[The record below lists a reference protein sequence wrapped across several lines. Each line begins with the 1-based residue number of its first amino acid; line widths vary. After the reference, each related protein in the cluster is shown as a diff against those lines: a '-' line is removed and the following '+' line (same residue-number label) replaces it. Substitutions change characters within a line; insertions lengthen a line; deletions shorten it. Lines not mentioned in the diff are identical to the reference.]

1 MPMLDVERRGRVV
14 VVRIDHPPH
23 NFMTAGMVRELQRL
37 VRSLDGDR
45 SVGAV
50 VITGKPDD
58 LYITHYDVGEILA
71 SVRRAGIAAPPWLT
85 AVILRVAGAVRH
97 VPVLRELAER
107 TPLAAVFELYRVHD
121 LFLEMNRSDKV
132 FIAAIN
138 GPATGG
144 GCEISL
150 ACDIRVMADADIA
163 IGLPE
168 MTIDF
173 NPGAGGTQRL
183 PRLVGVGRALQM
195 MLDGRTLSPREALD
209 HGLIGAVVPADQVKE
224 AAIHMGERLA
234 RRSPEAIRSLKRAV
248 YEGASPAPRRGT
260 RGGAQVV
267 HGRLSDRLLPGEDGR
282 DGQAGGGGGAL
293 AVGERRGPRP
303 LAGRIRR
310 RLVPPGGRRP
320 LRDPA
325 DHRPDDARRLRQLP
339 RLEAVDPEARVGDQ
353 LAGWAVGMTPRREEP
368 PGALEPVLPPG
379 GPGMAASHM
388 LEEEELSSLDQD
400 PAGLRERTLRVRDR
414 AEHERRDDRVEAVVV
429 ERQVLGRCLHDLGVT
444 GRARLP
450 GDPLAQAAG
459 HVGVGLGQDQFGDGA
474 GVVLEVAARARAE
487 LENPARRRRQ
497 QLAPHLSQPRA
508 LGRGAHPV
516 VEASE
521 DRVLTHAEI
530 ISTGPDAQRPA
541 GRRPEARDCKLRRK
555 VKERGSTGQVT
566 RRGETM
572 PTFVMLTNLTS
583 EGVQTLKNNPSRVQ
597 EVNKEVEQLGVT
609 VKEQW
614 ATLGQYDF
622 ITIVEAPDEKTM
634 AKVSVE
640 LGSRGTM
647 SSQTLAAIPVDDF
660 AKSL

>member
-23 NFMTAGMVRELQRL
+23 NFMTAGMVRELERL

-150 ACDIRVMADADIA
+150 ACDIRVRADADIA

-248 YEGASPAPRRGT
+248 YEGAS
-260 RGGAQVV
+260 
-267 HGRLSDRLLPGEDGR
+267 LPLAEG
-282 DGQAGGGGGAL
+282 L
-293 AVGERRGPRP
+293 AVERKWFMV
-303 LAGRIRR
+303 ASAT
-310 RLVPPGGRRP
+310 
-320 LRDPA
+320 DSS
-325 DHRPDDARRLRQLP
+325 Q
-339 RLEAVDPEARVGDQ
+339 EK
-353 LAGWAVGMTPRREEP
+353 
-368 PGALEPVLPPG
+368 
-379 GPGMAASHM
+379 MAAM
-388 LEEEELSSLDQD
+388 ATQVEEEGRSPWAS
-400 PAGLRERTLRVRDR
+400 
-414 AEHERRDDRVEAVVV
+414 AE
-429 ERQVLGRCLHDLGVT
+429 G
-444 GRARLP
+444 
-450 GDPLAQAAG
+450 
-459 HVGVGLGQDQFGDGA
+459 
-474 GVVLEVAARARAE
+474 
-487 LENPARRRRQ
+487 
-497 QLAPHLSQPRA
+497 LAPWQ
-508 LGRGAHPV
+508 
-516 VEASE
+516 
-521 DRVLTHAEI
+521 D
-530 ISTGPDAQRPA
+530 
-541 GRRPEARDCKLRRK
+541 
-555 VKERGSTGQVT
+555 GS
-566 RRGETM
+566 
-572 PTFVMLTNLTS
+572 
-583 EGVQTLKNNPSRVQ
+583 
-597 EVNKEVEQLGVT
+597 
-609 VKEQW
+609 
-614 ATLGQYDF
+614 
-622 ITIVEAPDEKTM
+622 
-634 AKVSVE
+634 
-640 LGSRGTM
+640 
-647 SSQTLAAIPVDDF
+647 AAD
-660 AKSL
+660 